1 MINDPG
7 TTGAWLSVA
16 FWRVVSVPKSTYSPA
31 TVWTARAWTTF
42 RRTSETTGGGS
53 NWPWT
58 IRSRS
63 QSRPKEGSR
72 PRGAPGFQTG
82 GTVSTT
88 TPLWARRRVLSE
100 TTGAVWND
108 PEPPSYVSQTRVGV
122 GTAGRGV
129 SPPEATGAGVPAG
142 VTTLNPIDTWI

>member
-7 TTGAWLSVA
+7 RTGAWLSVA

-42 RRTSETTGGGS
+42 RRRSETTGGGS

-63 QSRPKEGSR
+63 QSRPGRVE
-72 PRGAPGFQTG
+72 AQ
-82 GTVSTT
+82 
-88 TPLWARRRVLSE
+88 RRSGVPDGRDGEHHDPALDQAE
-100 TTGAVWND
+100 GAVGD
-108 PEPPSYVSQTRVGV
+108 DRGGLERAEPPSYASQTRVGV

-129 SPPEATGAGVPAG
+129 SPP
-142 VTTLNPIDTWI
+142 